1 MNSARFKQTKSPP
14 PCGEVEARSASSGGY
29 SRHRPPTRLTSFADL
44 PTGGRSWGAFIVAL
58 VVLISSAPAWAAP
71 VKILA
76 LGTSLTQGYGLPP
89 GTEIPAVLQTE
100 LKKKGIDATVINAG
114 VSGDTS
120 AGGLSRLDWSLA
132 DHPNAAMIELGS
144 NDALRGIDPASTEK
158 NLTAILTKLKAQH
171 IPVLLLGMQAP
182 KNFGSEYEAKF
193 NAIYPKLAKAFGTL
207 YYPFILDGVALNP
220 KLNQKDGI
228 HPNPTGVKII
238 VGKILPDVMKLAAEA
253 KH

>member
-1 MNSARFKQTKSPP
+1 MTYKRFKLGLGVAT
-14 PCGEVEARSASSGGY
+14 
-29 SRHRPPTRLTSFADL
+29 
-44 PTGGRSWGAFIVAL
+44 AFLFLA
-58 VVLISSAPAWAAP
+58 APAWTAP

-89 GTEIPAVLQTE
+89 GTEIPAVLQAE
-100 LKKKGIDATVINAG
+100 LKKKGIDTTVINAG

-144 NDALRGIDPASTEK
+144 NDALRGIDPASTER
-158 NLTAILTKLKAQH
+158 NLSAIIAQLTAKH
-171 IPVLLLGMQAP
+171 IAVLLLGMRAP
-182 KNFGSEYEAKF
+182 KNFGPEYEAKF
-193 NAIYPKLAKAFGTL
+193 NAIYPRLARQYNVL
-207 YYPFILDGVALNP
+207 LYPFVLDGVALNP

-228 HPNPTGVKII
+228 HPNPAGVKII
-238 VGKILPDVMKLAAEA
+238 IGKLMPDVLKLVAEV